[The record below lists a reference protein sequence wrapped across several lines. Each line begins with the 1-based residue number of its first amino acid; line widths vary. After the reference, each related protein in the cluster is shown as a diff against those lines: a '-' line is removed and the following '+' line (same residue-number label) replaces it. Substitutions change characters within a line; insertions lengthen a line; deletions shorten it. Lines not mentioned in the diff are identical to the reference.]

1 MKAIHQQILR
11 TVFAILFMGLFA
23 ASVEAAG
30 KSHGEAKPKASK
42 KSDQDQFKFEKRKIQ
57 VGKKTVTVEIADNAD
72 LREHG
77 LMFRD
82 KLAEN
87 TGMLFIFDSEQSLN
101 FWMKNT
107 LIPLSIGFFDENKKL
122 IDIQE
127 MVPAVMGD
135 QDPKHY
141 PSSGPAMYALE
152 MPKGWF
158 EHNKISR
165 GTILNPGP
173 LSKQHD

>member
-1 MKAIHQQILR
+1 MKSLLQLAVAAVVLS
-11 TVFAILFMGLFA
+11 VGLTTQA
-23 ASVEAAG
+23 D
-30 KSHGEAKPKASK
+30 AK
-42 KSDQDQFKFEKRKIQ
+42 FKFEKRKIQ
-57 VGKKTVTVEIADNAD
+57 IAKKTITVEIADDPD

-82 KLAEN
+82 KLADN
-87 TGMLFIFDSEQSLN
+87 TGMLFIFENEQPLN

-122 IDIQE
+122 INVLE

-141 PSSGPAMYALE
+141 SSESPAMYALE

-158 EHNKISR
+158 DRNKVAK
-165 GTILNPGP
+165 GATLNPGP
-173 LSKQHD
+173 LSKQRD

>member
-1 MKAIHQQILR
+1 MA
-11 TVFAILFMGLFA
+11 
-23 ASVEAAG
+23 
-30 KSHGEAKPKASK
+30 
-42 KSDQDQFKFEKRKIQ
+42 
-57 VGKKTVTVEIADNAD
+57 EIADDSD

-77 LMFRD
+77 LMFRE
-82 KLAEN
+82 KLADN
-87 TGMLFIFDSEQSLN
+87 TGMLFIFENEQPLN

-107 LIPLSIGFFDENKKL
+107 LIPLSIGFFSKAKKL

-135 QDPKHY
+135 QDPQHY

-158 EHNKISR
+158 ARNKIAR
-165 GTILNPGP
+165 GATLNPGP
-173 LSKQHD
+173 SSKQHD